1 MAFQPLG
8 GFLSKTV
15 QHMPAK
21 EQLVTA
27 RVIYMAGE
35 IMGKLWPSEQSSYVR
50 VASFHAGKLI
60 FETSVGA
67 AAQALKMQAMNIQ
80 NAINRELG
88 GKVVQAIEVR
98 NSSV

>member
-8 GFLSKTV
+8 GFLAKTV

-27 RVIYMAGE
+27 RVMYMAGE
-35 IMGKLWPSEQSSYVR
+35 IMGKLWPSEQASYVK
-50 VASFHAGKLI
+50 VASFHAGRLV

-67 AAQALKMQAMNIQ
+67 AAQSLKMQAMNIQ

-88 GKVVQAIEVR
+88 SMVVRGIDVR
-98 NSSV
+98 NV